1 VTPAILARP
10 RSGATNAVLSGSAL
24 FWFTAALIGQWTF
37 LYYIVAFYGSSA
49 LSGDFASWRK
59 NHMLI
64 TGYVP
69 GDTVGNLV
77 FLAHALTAAT
87 IAFGGVVQLV
97 PWIRRHAPA
106 VHRWNGRVFLSAA
119 LAISLAG
126 LYLVWIRHTSTDS
139 FGAVAITGNAAVII
153 ASATFAWRAA
163 RAGDFDSH
171 RRWALRTFLVANGQW
186 FFRIGLFA
194 WIIVNRGPVGIGEH
208 FDGWFVRFWEVGC
221 YLVPLAVLELYL
233 RARDGGRSPRARL
246 LFSGGLG
253 ALTLLMSVGIA
264 GTYLFIFQPVLAR
277 F

>member
-1 VTPAILARP
+1 V
-10 RSGATNAVLSGSAL
+10 

-49 LSGDFASWRK
+49 LSGDFATWKK

-87 IAFGGVVQLV
+87 IAFGGVIQMI
-97 PWIRRHAPA
+97 PWIRSHAPA
-106 VHRWNGRVFLSAA
+106 IHRWNGRVFLSAA
-119 LAISLAG
+119 LSISLAG
-126 LYLVWIRHTSTDS
+126 LYLVWVRHSSTDTYGS
-139 FGAVAITGNAAVII
+139 VAITGNAALII
-153 ASATFAWRAA
+153 ASATLAWRAA

-186 FFRIGLFA
+186 FFRLGVFA

-208 FDGWFVRFWEVGC
+208 FDGPFIRFWEPGC

-233 RARDGGRSPRARL
+233 RAKDGAGSPRARL
-246 LFSGGLG
+246 LFSGGLV

-264 GTYLFIFQPVLAR
+264 GTYLIIFQPVLAR
-277 F
+277 L